1 MVFSIK
7 FYQSTCKFCQSS
19 YKYCQVRNKPSNI
32 SQSFFNFAKAVK
44 FCPIKSH
51 WMQFLVSTQSLIKQ
65 NLLFFSLFGNPFFLS
80 LRSSIIPTFCL
91 SLCSKWQCLFP
102 DSRPPQSIIF
112 LTAMYKTKK
121 SEAEMKDLLLGTLHI
136 RLQWDL
142 LSRLEP
148 VADAIN
154 KFKSRITNY
163 FNMKKHSDW
172 MLQFNP
178 SECIIW

>member
-1 MVFSIK
+1 
-7 FYQSTCKFCQSS
+7 
-19 YKYCQVRNKPSNI
+19 
-32 SQSFFNFAKAVK
+32 
-44 FCPIKSH
+44 
-51 WMQFLVSTQSLIKQ
+51 
-65 NLLFFSLFGNPFFLS
+65 
-80 LRSSIIPTFCL
+80 
-91 SLCSKWQCLFP
+91 
-102 DSRPPQSIIF
+102 
-112 LTAMYKTKK
+112 MYKTKK

-154 KFKSRITNY
+154 KFKSRITNH

-178 SECIIW
+178 SECII